1 MMPLRE
7 IADTW
12 ASIYSNSAVL
22 RSGVSFAHLGGLV
35 ASAGPAIAADRALLR
50 AVRRGHNAVLAELA
64 AMRTTH
70 ILVVSGLAAVTVSG
84 VLLMLAD
91 LDSYLQSTAFW
102 VKMALLVAL
111 TLNGVLLVRADRLV
125 ARGSRGLSVLR
136 GASLASLVLWF
147 ATTLAGAVLPN
158 AL

>member
-1 MMPLRE
+1 MPVRE

-12 ASIYSNSAVL
+12 ASLYSNSAVL

-50 AVRRGHNAVLAELA
+50 AVRRGHTAVIAELG

-70 ILVVSGLAAVTVSG
+70 ILVITGLVAVTVSG
-84 VLLMLAD
+84 IMLMLAD

-102 VKMALLVAL
+102 VKMALIVAL
-111 TLNGVLLVRADRLV
+111 TLNGVVLVRADRLV
-125 ARGSRGLSVLR
+125 ARGPRGVSVLR
-136 GASLASLVLWF
+136 AASITSLVLWF

>member
-1 MMPLRE
+1 MMPVRE

-12 ASIYSNSAVL
+12 ASLYSNSAVL

-50 AVRRGHNAVLAELA
+50 AVRRGHNAVTAELET
-64 AMRTTH
+64 MRTTH
-70 ILVVSGLAAVTVSG
+70 ILVVSGLAAVTASG
-84 VLLMLAD
+84 ILLMLAD

-102 VKMALLVAL
+102 VKMALIVAL
-111 TLNGVLLVRADRLV
+111 TLNGLVLVRADRLV
-125 ARGSRGLSVLR
+125 ARGPRGVSVLR
-136 GASLASLVLWF
+136 GASIASVVLWF

>member
-1 MMPLRE
+1 MVALRE

-12 ASIYSNSAVL
+12 ASLYSNSAVL
-22 RSGVSFAHLGGLV
+22 RSGLSFAHLGGLV
-35 ASAGPAIAADRALLR
+35 ASAGPAIAADRVLLR
-50 AVRRGHNAVLAELA
+50 AVRRGHDAVTEELR

-102 VKMALLVAL
+102 IKMALIVAL
-111 TLNGVLLVRADRLV
+111 TLNGLVLVRADRLV
-125 ARGSRGLSVLR
+125 ALGPRGLSTLR
-136 GASLASLVLWF
+136 AASIVSLILWF

>member
-1 MMPLRE
+1 MMPVRE

-12 ASIYSNSAVL
+12 ASLYSNSAVL

-50 AVRRGHNAVLAELA
+50 AVRRGHTAVIAELG

-70 ILVVSGLAAVTVSG
+70 ILVITGLVAVTVSG
-84 VLLMLAD
+84 IMLMLAD

-102 VKMALLVAL
+102 VKMALIVAL
-111 TLNGVLLVRADRLV
+111 TLNGVVLVRADRLV
-125 ARGSRGLSVLR
+125 ARGPRGVSVLR
-136 GASLASLVLWF
+136 AASITSLVLWF

>member
-1 MMPLRE
+1 MLPVRE
-7 IADTW
+7 IADAW
-12 ASIYSNSAVL
+12 ASLYSNSAAL

-35 ASAGPAIAADRALLR
+35 ASAGPAIAADRVLLR
-50 AVRRGHNAVLAELA
+50 ALRRGHDAVTAEIK

-84 VLLMLAD
+84 ILLMLAD
-91 LDSYLQSTAFW
+91 LDAYLQSTAFW
-102 VKMALLVAL
+102 VKMALIVAL
-111 TLNGVLLVRADRLV
+111 TLNGLVLVRADRLV
-125 ARGSRGLSVLR
+125 ARGPR
-136 GASLASLVLWF
+136 GASTLRAASIISLVLWF

>member
-1 MMPLRE
+1 MMPARD
-7 IADTW
+7 IVDTW
-12 ASIYSNSAVL
+12 ASLYSNSAAL

-50 AVRRGHNAVLAELA
+50 AVRRGHNAVLDELA

-70 ILVVSGLAAVTVSG
+70 ILVVSGLAAVTASG
-84 VLLMLAD
+84 ILLMLAD
-91 LDSYLQSTAFW
+91 LDAYLQSIAFW
-102 VKMALLVAL
+102 VKMALIVAL
-111 TLNGVLLVRADRLV
+111 TLNGLVLVRADRLV
-125 ARGSRGLSVLR
+125 ARGRRGVSMLR
-136 GASLASLVLWF
+136 IASIASLILWF

>member
-1 MMPLRE
+1 MMPVRE
-7 IADTW
+7 IVDTW
-12 ASIYSNSAVL
+12 ASLYSNSAVL

-50 AVRRGHNAVLAELA
+50 ALRRGHDDVITELA
-64 AMRTTH
+64 GMRTTH
-70 ILVVSGLAAVTVSG
+70 VLVVSGLTAVTASG
-84 VLLMLAD
+84 ILLMLAD

-102 VKMALLVAL
+102 VKMALIVAL
-111 TLNGVLLVRADRLV
+111 TLNGLVLVGADRLV
-125 ARGSRGLSVLR
+125 ARGSRGVSMLR
-136 GASLASLVLWF
+136 RASIASIVLWF

>member
-1 MMPLRE
+1 MMPVRD
-7 IADTW
+7 IVDTW
-12 ASIYSNSAVL
+12 ASLYSNSAVL

-50 AVRRGHNAVLAELA
+50 ALRRGHDVMITELA
-64 AMRTTH
+64 GMRTTH
-70 ILVVSGLAAVTVSG
+70 VLVVSGLTAVTASG
-84 VLLMLAD
+84 ILLMLAD

-102 VKMALLVAL
+102 VKMALIVAL
-111 TLNGVLLVRADRLV
+111 TLNGLVLVGADRLV
-125 ARGSRGLSVLR
+125 ARGSRGVSMLR
-136 GASLASLVLWF
+136 RASIASIVLWF

>member
-1 MMPLRE
+1 MLPVRE
-7 IADTW
+7 IADAW
-12 ASIYSNSAVL
+12 ASLYSNSAAL

-35 ASAGPAIAADRALLR
+35 ASAGPAIAADRVLLR
-50 AVRRGHNAVLAELA
+50 ALRRGHNAVTAELK

-84 VLLMLAD
+84 ILLMLAD
-91 LDSYLQSTAFW
+91 LDAYLQSTAFW
-102 VKMALLVAL
+102 VKMALIVAL
-111 TLNGVLLVRADRLV
+111 TLNGLVLVRADRLV
-125 ARGSRGLSVLR
+125 ARGPR
-136 GASLASLVLWF
+136 GASTLRAASIISLVLWF

>member
-1 MMPLRE
+1 MVALHE
-7 IADTW
+7 IAETW
-12 ASIYSNSAVL
+12 ASLYSNSAVL

-50 AVRRGHNAVLAELA
+50 AFRRGAGAVRAELGG
-64 AMRTTH
+64 MRATH
-70 ILVVSGLAAVTVSG
+70 LLVVSGLTAVTASG

-91 LDSYLQSTAFW
+91 LDAYLQSTAFW
-102 VKMALLVAL
+102 IKMALIVAL
-111 TLNGVLLVRADRLV
+111 TLNGLLLVGAERLL
-125 ARGSRGLSVLR
+125 ARGPRGASILR
-136 GASLASLVLWF
+136 GASIASLILWF